1 MIDFDFSL
9 PISSGQLTFM
19 VTLKG
24 LAHVRRSNR
33 FLATDRLPSQIPIQ
47 QMRPTLSWKQPSA
60 TLFLSRSVPVHG
72 IRAVDLPRES
82 SRYRNLPAFY
92 ATQTLSCRVPGK
104 HVPKHARRS
113 QRESRLADL
122 CRLRSGVNCQSPQAL
137 CQRQLWFGFE
147 ASGLCLRFI
156 HHRFMFDTISMGNVS
171 QTQSGNKTPYTHRP
185 ERLYSLLYKHY
196 RWQNTRCQYSRPT
209 HSGSGRFL
217 YHGSRSCLFFSPVSL
232 QSTPSLLYYTRQK
245 QYELCAPRLSIRR
258 QNDW

>member
-113 QRESRLADL
+113 QRKSRLADL
-122 CRLRSGVNCQSPQAL
+122 CRLRP
-137 CQRQLWFGFE
+137 R
-147 ASGLCLRFI
+147 
-156 HHRFMFDTISMGNVS
+156 
-171 QTQSGNKTPYTHRP
+171 
-185 ERLYSLLYKHY
+185 
-196 RWQNTRCQYSRPT
+196 
-209 HSGSGRFL
+209 SGR
-217 YHGSRSCLFFSPVSL
+217 HGTAENAVKSQIWIAVSIYVL
-232 QSTPSLLYYTRQK
+232 VAILKKRLKLEPSLHQILQVLSVTLFEKMPILRAFQDIDSK
-245 QYELCAPRLSIRR
+245 EPRNAISNQLILF
-258 QNDW
+258 DL